1 MKSIPTKLFFILN
14 LLVYNFS
21 FSQIQFLPYVSIS
34 TGSWPTVVAIGDINN
49 DGLNDVV
56 MGNRSYANNPND
68 FKLMLF
74 IQNNFGTLNTP
85 TILSYTN
92 SYQNISS
99 INLTDLNQDGL
110 KDILIGYHSKIGIF
124 YQNNTHTFNPMIILE
139 TSNLV
144 VSVKSGDL
152 NNDSINDFA
161 VSYDNTGFFTIYSQT
176 EPGVF
181 TLQNYPKPNFMTYK
195 ELEIGDVNNDGKND
209 IVAVSSNPSNI
220 YTYLQN
226 EQNSFE
232 TYSWVAAENLYG
244 IGIGDLNNDS
254 KPDVA
259 YSKGGNSPNSKI
271 GILYTN
277 NSPEIYQPTIELPTY
292 DIPEPVCISDLNN
305 DGKNEIICAHGGWMK
320 VSIFEQNNMVFNSYS
335 LHNIPYA
342 SSYNNQGMDVGDI
355 NNDGK
360 KDIVLADYNNGL
372 VILYNNS
379 VLKNTSFIAKTA
391 TIIPNPATDY
401 FSIQLPTNA
410 ETFYEIYDSNG
421 KLLIENRVENTT
433 PISVNQ
439 LQKGF
444 YFVVIRSSAHQETHK
459 LIKY

>member
-1 MKSIPTKLFFILN
+1 MKSIQIFC
-14 LLVYNFS
+14 LLSLLICTFS
-21 FSQIQFLPYVSIS
+21 FSQIQFLPYVNIP
-34 TGSWPTVVAIGDINN
+34 TGSWPTVVAIGDINS

-56 MGNRSYANNPND
+56 MGNRSYANSPND

-74 IQNNFGTLNTP
+74 VQNNSGTLNNP
-85 TILSYTN
+85 TVLSYTN
-92 SYQNISS
+92 LYQNISS

-124 YQNNTHTFNPMIILE
+124 YQNNNHTFNPMLILE

-152 NNDSINDFA
+152 NNDSITDFA
-161 VSYDNTGFFTIYSQT
+161 VSYDNTNFFSIYHQL

-181 TLQNYPKPNFMTYK
+181 TSQNYPKPNFMTYK

-209 IVAVSSNPSNI
+209 IVAVSSNPNNV

-232 TYSWVAAENLYG
+232 TYSWVASENLSG
-244 IGIGDLNNDS
+244 IGIGDLNLDGSQDIVFS
-254 KPDVA
+254 K
-259 YSKGGNSPNSKI
+259 YGNAPNSKI
-271 GILYTN
+271 GILYAN
-277 NSPEIYQPTIELPTY
+277 NLPEIYQPTIELPAY
-292 DIPEPVCISDLNN
+292 DIPEPVTISDLNN

-320 VSIFEQNNMVFNSYS
+320 VSIFEQNNSVYNSYS

-372 VILYNNS
+372 VILYNNT
-379 VLKNTSFIAKTA
+379 VLKNTSFADTKFTLV
-391 TIIPNPATDY
+391 PNPTTDY
-401 FSIQLPTNA
+401 FSIHLPA
-410 ETFYEIYDSNG
+410 DIETQYEIYDSNG
-421 KLLIENRVENTT
+421 KFLMQNKVENTI
-433 PISVNQ
+433 PISVNH

-444 YFVVIRSSAHQETHK
+444 YFVVIRSSTHQETHK